1 MNDTKVRPLFRIMAL
16 LVALA
21 SLLSVL
27 LSLVSLLSGGYLDIS
42 NWLELIASSVFASWA
57 LLIAVKGKAPS
68 FLTKLI

>member
-1 MNDTKVRPLFRIMAL
+1 MNDTKVRPLFRVMAL

-21 SLLSVL
+21 SSLGVL
-27 LSLVSLLSGGYLDIS
+27 LSLVALLSGGYLELS
-42 NWLELIASSVFASWA
+42 NWLEFIASFAFSSWA